1 MRGPLTWGDTMQAY
15 LSSFLIAVGQAGAV
29 LLYLLYDHPDAF
41 QEKRQRIVYTIVFYL
56 LLGTSQT
63 ALHHYVS
70 SSGIGS
76 LPTLPFLALTWL
88 LYTLFVF
95 LWSRAKWETCC
106 FLAFVLLLVDNCIWP
121 LIGGLSRA
129 IWGLN
134 HLYEGS
140 FLTRIPFILV
150 LCVMEC
156 ALTYGIRRLLPE
168 IEKIR
173 LTIYDAVLAA
183 AIVLPFL
190 YIRELAGQ
198 SLAQEDKTVQIV
210 MTLCCLIAVVTLA
223 ASIGRSSSEY
233 ERLREEQMRTVLRQQ
248 QAMFEQ
254 KLQNA
259 DTVSRKYHDMKNFLL
274 YLRSAE
280 HAEKLDPSISQLMKS
295 IEPYE
300 IGISTGNSVLDVIM
314 SEKLAACAK
323 NEITCIPYLDGT
335 LLDFVEPLDLCTLVG
350 NAMDNAIESCVQIPE
365 REQRLIWL
373 HSVERG
379 GTVLLTI
386 RNTYAIRPDMQ
397 NDLPSTTKADASSHG
412 YGLRNMRYL
421 AARYNG
427 SLSCRIEEDEFVLN
441 IVLEEPENHGQN

>member
-1 MRGPLTWGDTMQAY
+1 MAY
-15 LSSFLIAVGQAGAV
+15 LFSSLLIGLGQTGAV
-29 LLYLLYDHPDAF
+29 LVYLLYPCPDAF
-41 QEKRQRIVYTIVFYL
+41 QEKRARVGYTLCFFIL
-56 LLGTSQT
+56 LSASQ
-63 ALHHYVS
+63 ALLHRYIS
-70 SSGIGS
+70 LSGMGS
-76 LPTLPFLALTWL
+76 LPTLPFLVLTWI

-95 LWSRAKWETCC
+95 LWSRVKWEICC
-106 FLAFVLLLVDNCIWP
+106 FLAFVLLLIDNCIWP
-121 LIGGLSRA
+121 LIGGLSRSV
-129 IWGLN
+129 WGLN
-134 HLYEGS
+134 YLYEGS
-140 FLTRIPFILV
+140 FLQRIPFILSLCIMECSLAFV
-150 LCVMEC
+150 LC
-156 ALTYGIRRLLPE
+156 RLLPE

-173 LTIYDAVLAA
+173 LNIYDAVLAA
-183 AIVLPFL
+183 AVVVPFL
-190 YIRELAGQ
+190 CFRVLAGQ
-198 SLAQEDKTVQIV
+198 SPAQGDKTIQIV
-210 MTLCCLIAVVTLA
+210 MTVCCLVAVVTLA
-223 ASIGRSSSEY
+223 ANVGHSSGEY
-233 ERLREEQMRTVLRQQ
+233 EKMREEQMRSVLHQQ

-323 NEITCIPYLDGT
+323 KEITCIPYLDGT

-365 REQRLIWL
+365 RERRLIWL

-379 GTVLLTI
+379 GTVLLTV
-386 RNTYAIRPDMQ
+386 RNTYAVRPDMQ

-421 AARYNG
+421 AAQYNG

-441 IVLEEPENHGQN
+441 IVLEEPENRRQN